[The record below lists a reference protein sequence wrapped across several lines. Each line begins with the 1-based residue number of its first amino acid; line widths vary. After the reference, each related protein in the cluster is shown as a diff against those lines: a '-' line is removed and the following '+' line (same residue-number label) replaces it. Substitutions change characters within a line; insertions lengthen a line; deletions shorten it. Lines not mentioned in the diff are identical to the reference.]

1 MDHEKVGPLDR
12 ALELILSLDAM
23 APAPN
28 LPDQLNGLFE
38 DLAKPELDEPL
49 DVVEGSIWALWCSH
63 PDDSA
68 VQRMERVIG
77 GLAQGRFDAAERLL
91 DGLVRDYPDWA
102 EAWNKRATLY
112 FLLDRDDESVADIEE
127 TLKLEPRHFGA
138 LGGFGQICL
147 RRDEPVTARIAF
159 EKALEVNPHLDGVR
173 EIVHELGAEY
183 RPVVN

>member
-91 DGLVRDYPDWA
+91 DGMVRKPGT
-102 EAWNKRATLY
+102 N
-112 FLLDRDDESVADIEE
+112 V
-127 TLKLEPRHFGA
+127 RHFT
-138 LGGFGQICL
+138 FYW
-147 RRDEPVTARIAF
+147 IATT
-159 EKALEVNPHLDGVR
+159 KVSP
-173 EIVHELGAEY
+173 ISK
-183 RPVVN
+183 RP